1 MIFDLR
7 IAGSVVRVDVRRTG
21 VDEFECSLNGLKSRP
36 NILLNARILQPGVL
50 SLVLDGKSYRC
61 IVEQGA
67 IETALGLGNAQQKSI
82 LVKGSRFA
90 YGVEDARSLLNRR
103 ARGPQADGPRPMK
116 ASMPGRV
123 VRVLV
128 EVGDEVGA
136 HQGVV
141 VIEAMKMQNELK
153 SPKAGRIVRIAVAVG
168 ETVQAGDVLAVVD

>member
-21 VDEFECSLNGLKSRP
+21 VDKFEGSLNGLNNGP
-36 NILLNARILQPGVL
+36 NFSLNARILQPGVL

-61 IVEQGA
+61 IMEQGA
-67 IETALGLGNAQQKSI
+67 IETGLGQGDAQQKSI
-82 LVKGSRFA
+82 LVNGSRFV
-90 YGVEDARSLLNRR
+90 YGVEDPRSLLNRR

-128 EVGDEVGA
+128 EVGEVVAA

-153 SPKAGRIVRIAVAVG
+153 SPKAGRVVRVAVAVG